1 MHGDAGHAAGAI
13 FGLNALWV
21 ATTLFVIT
29 YLVIMSDR
37 LNRAIVALLGA
48 GLLILAGVL
57 DQKEAVAAVDFNTL
71 GLLLGMMLIVNI
83 TRRSGLFQFVAIWS
97 AKKVDARPW
106 GILLMMSIVTAVFS
120 AFLDNV
126 TTVLLTVPVTL
137 LITDE
142 LKVKPYPYLFAQ
154 IFASNIGGTA
164 TLIGDPPNIMIGSAT
179 GLTFNDFGL
188 ALTPVILVVMVA
200 TMIPLYFIW
209 GRHLTATDENRRHV
223 MSFNERETITD
234 PRLLKQSL
242 VVIALTIAGFML
254 QRQIGIE
261 PATIAVFGA
270 AVLLLLDNLG
280 RPGEAQSK
288 NVHGALSEA
297 EWITLMFFLGLFVLV
312 HGIQKTG
319 LIDMMAEALI
329 TATRGDFNTTA
340 LAILW
345 ASAVLSAFIDNIPFV
360 ATMIPLI
367 KAMGP
372 TFGGESA
379 LLPLWWALSLGACLG
394 GNGTLIGASAN
405 LVVAGLAE
413 RAGTTF
419 RFVEYL
425 KIAFPLM
432 LVSIA
437 ISHVYLIIRFL

>member
-1 MHGDAGHAAGAI
+1 MHGAAGHGSAVI
-13 FGLNALWV
+13 LGLSPLWV
-21 ATTLFVIT
+21 ATLLFVIV
-29 YLVIMSDR
+29 YGIIMSEKV
-37 LNRAIVALLGA
+37 NRAIIALVGA
-48 GLLILAGVL
+48 GLVILSGVAT
-57 DQKEAVAAVDFNTL
+57 QHEAMGAVDWNTL
-71 GLLLGMMLIVNI
+71 GLLLGMMLIVNV
-83 TRRSGLFQFVAIWS
+83 TRRSGLFQYVAIW
-97 AKKVDARPW
+97 ATKKVDARPW

-137 LITDE
+137 LITEE
-142 LKVKPYPYLFAQ
+142 LRVKPYPYLFAQ

-179 GLTFNDFGL
+179 GLTFNDFAI
-188 ALTPVILVVMVA
+188 ALTPAIIVIMVA
-200 TMIPLYFIW
+200 TMVPLYYLW
-209 GRHLTATDENRRHV
+209 GRHLVAADEDRQRV
-223 MSFNERETITD
+223 MKFNEREAITD

-242 VVIALTIAGFML
+242 SVIALVIAGFML

-261 PATIAVFGA
+261 PASIAVFGA
-270 AVLLLLDNLG
+270 AVLLLLDNFG
-280 RPGEAQSK
+280 KDPEEQSK
-288 NVHGALSEA
+288 NVHAALSEA

-312 HGIQKTG
+312 FGIQKAG
-319 LIDMMAEALI
+319 LIDMMANALL
-329 TATRGDFNTTA
+329 TATGGDFNVTA

-367 KAMGP
+367 KAMAP
-372 TFGGESA
+372 TFGGDAA

-413 RAGTTF
+413 RAGTGF

-425 KIAFPLM
+425 KVAFPLM
-432 LVSIA
+432 LISIA
-437 ISHVYLIIRFL
+437 ISHVYLYFRYL